1 MMKKFLKQLLIFSI
15 LPIAVFIITS
25 IIYAD
30 GFIDPFYLRFT
41 TPKQQNLIIG
51 SSRAAQGIVPQILKK
66 NFKKDFYNYSFTISH
81 SPYGEA
87 YYNSIVKKLDRKTK
101 NGIFI
106 IAVDPFSITSHH
118 DKDGKESFVNE
129 KMLNEQL
136 TVSMNPNV
144 EFIVKNGLSPWRAI
158 FTHHRT
164 VKNDITFL
172 HNDGWLEVKYP
183 WTEER
188 YKENLEGKIRDY
200 RKDQMKRK
208 LSTHRIQYLEK
219 TIQFLQKHG
228 TVYLVRIPT
237 AKEMYDLENDL
248 LPNFNTLI
256 QRMADQ
262 NKVRYI
268 DCSKDFDIYQTTDGN
283 HLFHPSGKK
292 FTQALCDSIVGV
304 K

>member
-1 MMKKFLKQLLIFSI
+1 MKKFLKQLFIFSI
-15 LPIAVFIITS
+15 LPIAVFVITS

-41 TPKQQNLIIG
+41 TPKQKNLIIG
-51 SSRAAQGIVPQILKK
+51 SSRAAQGIVPQVLTK
-66 NFKKDFYNYSFTISH
+66 NLKKDFYNYSFTISH

-87 YYNSIVKKLDRKTK
+87 YYISIIRKLDKNTK

-106 IAVDPFSITSHH
+106 VTVDPFSITSHLG
-118 DKDGKESFVNE
+118 KDGKESFVNE
-129 KMLNEQL
+129 KMLQNQL

-144 EFIVKNGLSPWRAI
+144 EFIIKNGLSPWRAI

-172 HNDGWLEVKYP
+172 HKDGWLEVKYP
-183 WTEER
+183 WTEEK
-188 YKENLEGKIRDY
+188 YKVNLEGKIRDY

-208 LSTHRIQYLEK
+208 LSSHRIFYLEK
-219 TIQFLQKHG
+219 TIQFLQEHG

-248 LPNFNTLI
+248 LPNFNSLI
-256 QRMADQ
+256 QGIAVKY
-262 NKVRYI
+262 KVDYF
-268 DCSKDFDIYQTTDGN
+268 DCSKDYSIYQTTDGN
-283 HLFHPSGKK
+283 HLFHPSGRK
-292 FTQALCDSIVGV
+292 FSQALCDSIAAL